1 MLFGISFTYIWLI
14 LAVILAIIEIN
25 TVTLVC
31 IWFIVGSLF
40 AFGVSFITQ
49 NILIQLR
56 VFCAVSGVS
65 LAVSRPLSRKILDKK
80 TTPTNADMI
89 IGKECTVVRDI
100 TEENKGRVSVGGLTW
115 MAQSRV
121 PLKKGRQAKVLAIN
135 GVTLTVEPVT
145 VKV

>member
-80 TTPTNADMI
+80 PTPTNADMI

>member
-1 MLFGISFTYIWLI
+1 MFFGISFTYIWLI

-40 AFGVSFITQ
+40 AFGVSFI
-49 NILIQLR
+49 ILIQLR

-80 TTPTNADMI
+80 PTPTNADMI